1 MEKTIIKFGNTETK
15 KLKIFKAKMKNIKIH
30 KKYRC

>member
-1 MEKTIIKFGNTETK
+1 MEKTFIKLGNTEIE
-15 KLKIFKAKMKNIKIH
+15 KLKIFKIKMKNIKIH

>member
-1 MEKTIIKFGNTETK
+1 MEKTFIKLGNTEIE
-15 KLKIFKAKMKNIKIH
+15 KLKIFKTKMKNIKIH